1 MQINRLFEI
10 IYILLDKKSVTAGE
24 LAQRFE
30 VSTRTIYRDVDILSG
45 SGVPI
50 FMTKGKGGGIRLL
63 DNFVMDRFVLSEQEQ
78 QEILSALQG
87 LGAMNYPETEKVLLK
102 LSSIFNKN
110 SKNWIEVD
118 FSGWSGDEEK
128 WNTIKFAI
136 LNRKV
141 ITFVYYN
148 RYGEKTIR
156 QVMPLQLKFKE
167 KNWYLKAFCMNKQS
181 ERTFKLS
188 RIKALQITGEKFE
201 EIPEDAE
208 DWPGSTGFNNIVT
221 LRLKIDSSQAYRVYD
236 EFEESQVEKEE
247 DGNFIVTVSFME
259 DEWVYGFI
267 LSFGCFAKVL
277 SPPHICGIIEER
289 LIKTL
294 NLYR

>member
-1 MQINRLFEI
+1 
-10 IYILLDKKSVTAGE
+10 
-24 LAQRFE
+24 
-30 VSTRTIYRDVDILSG
+30 
-45 SGVPI
+45 
-50 FMTKGKGGGIRLL
+50 
-63 DNFVMDRFVLSEQEQ
+63 
-78 QEILSALQG
+78 LQG

-236 EFEESQVEKEE
+236 EFEESQVEKDE
-247 DGNFIVTVSFME
+247 DGNFIVTVSFTE